1 MVSSKR
7 SGPIRKCKYKKL
19 TDKTINIAI
28 TREEIEIDDIPHQIQ
43 NSVCCRPNKV
53 LNVITLPTI
62 VTIPLYS
69 KDTAESIKKTE
80 MGFYDYY
87 VFLSAR
93 SVDFFFKLIKMEKNA
108 NSILESILEN
118 NKTRNNFIAI
128 GPKTKKA
135 IEKYNLNASL
145 AAPYNKPEFSLNSV
159 TEFLDQLDK
168 GNGKEKVKVLMPRS
182 MESQK
187 SNNIIAKTY
196 KNLSLDQVFFYETV
210 EFSETEKSHQWT
222 KFRNLIYHKNI
233 HSILFTSPSTVRA
246 FFKIMTDSPIS
257 IPHPGIQPPLSI
269 RNAQELMD
277 SLGIKLIVSLG
288 PKTSEEL
295 KKRDIEF
302 LESRENTVKGALE
315 HLLER
320 L

>member
-1 MVSSKR
+1 MA
-7 SGPIRKCKYKKL
+7 
-19 TDKTINIAI
+19 DKTINIAI
-28 TREEIEIDDIPHQIQ
+28 TREEIERDDIPHQTQ
-43 NSVCCRPNKV
+43 SSVCHPNKA

-108 NSILESILEN
+108 RNILEN
-118 NKTRNNFIAI
+118 ISEKNKIRNNFVAI

-135 IEKYNLNASL
+135 IENYNLNANL
-145 AAPYNKPEFSLNSV
+145 ATPYNKAEYSLNSV

-168 GNGKEKVKVLMPRS
+168 GSGREKIKVLMPRS
-182 MESQK
+182 LESVK

-196 KNLSLDQVFFYETV
+196 KNLSLDQVFFYQTV
-210 EFSETEKSHQWT
+210 EFSETEKSYQWN

-246 FFKIMTDSPIS
+246 FFKIMTDSPIN
-257 IPHPGIQPPLSI
+257 IPQGIQPPLSV

-277 SLGIKLIVSLG
+277 SLGIKLIVSIG

-295 KKRDIEF
+295 RKRDIEF
-302 LESRENTVKGALE
+302 LESKENTVKGALE

>member
-1 MVSSKR
+1 MA
-7 SGPIRKCKYKKL
+7 
-19 TDKTINIAI
+19 DKTINIAI
-28 TREEIEIDDIPHQIQ
+28 TREEIERDDIPHRVQ
-43 NSVCCRPNKV
+43 NSVCHPNKI

-69 KDTAESIKKTE
+69 KETAESIKKTE

-93 SVDFFFKLIKMEKNA
+93 SVDFFFKRIEIEKNA
-108 NSILESILEN
+108 RSILGNISEK

-135 IEKYNLNASL
+135 IEKHNLKANL
-145 AAPYNKPEFSLNSV
+145 AAPQNKGKFSLNSV
-159 TEFLDQLDK
+159 TDFLDQLDK
-168 GNGKEKVKVLMPRS
+168 GSGKEKIKVLMPRS

-187 SNNIIAKTY
+187 SNNLIAKTY

-210 EFSETEKSHQWT
+210 EFSETEKSYQWK
-222 KFRNLIYHKNI
+222 KFRSLIYDKNI
-233 HSILFTSPSTVRA
+233 HAILFTSPSTVRA
-246 FFKIMTDSPIS
+246 FFKIMAADSPIN
-257 IPHPGIQPPLSI
+257 IPHPSTQPPLSV
-269 RNAQELMD
+269 RNAQELLD
-277 SLGIKLIVSLG
+277 SLGVKLIVSLG

-295 KKRDIEF
+295 KKRNIEF
-302 LESRENTVKGALE
+302 LESKENTVKGALE

>member
-1 MVSSKR
+1 MA
-7 SGPIRKCKYKKL
+7 
-19 TDKTINIAI
+19 DKTINIAI
-28 TREEIEIDDIPHQIQ
+28 TREEIERDDFPHQSQ
-43 NSVCCRPNKV
+43 SSGCHPNKN

-62 VTIPLYS
+62 VTVPLYS

-80 MGFYDYY
+80 RGFYDYY

-93 SVDFFFKLIKMEKNA
+93 SVDFFFKSIKMEENA

-118 NKTRNNFIAI
+118 NKIRNNFIAI

-135 IEKYNLNASL
+135 IEKYNLNSNLAS
-145 AAPYNKPEFSLNSV
+145 PHNKAEFSLNRV

-168 GNGKEKVKVLMPRS
+168 GNGKEKIKVLMPRS
-182 MESQK
+182 MESKK

-196 KNLSLDQVFFYETV
+196 KNLILDQVFFYETV
-210 EFSETEKSHQWT
+210 EFSETEKSEQWT
-222 KFRNLIYHKNI
+222 KFRDLIYQKKL

-246 FFKIMTDSPIS
+246 FFKIMADSPTNIP
-257 IPHPGIQPPLSI
+257 PHPGIQPPLSI
-269 RNAQELMD
+269 RNGQELMD
-277 SLGIKLIVSLG
+277 SLGIKLTVSLG

-295 KKRDIEF
+295 KKRDMEF

>member
-1 MVSSKR
+1 
-7 SGPIRKCKYKKL
+7 
-19 TDKTINIAI
+19 
-28 TREEIEIDDIPHQIQ
+28 
-43 NSVCCRPNKV
+43 
-53 LNVITLPTI
+53 
-62 VTIPLYS
+62 
-69 KDTAESIKKTE
+69 
-80 MGFYDYY
+80 
-87 VFLSAR
+87 
-93 SVDFFFKLIKMEKNA
+93 
-108 NSILESILEN
+108 ILESILEN

-168 GNGKEKVKVLMPRS
+168 GNGKEKIKVLMPRS

-196 KNLSLDQVFFYETV
+196 KNLSLDQVFFYETA
-210 EFSETEKSHQWT
+210 EFSETDKSCQWT
-222 KFRNLIYHKNI
+222 KFRDLIYHKNM
-233 HSILFTSPSTVRA
+233 HAILFTSPSTVRA
-246 FFKIMTDSPIS
+246 FFKIMTDSPINITS
-257 IPHPGIQPPLSI
+257 PGIHPGIQPPLSI

-277 SLGIKLIVSLG
+277 SIGIKLIVSIG

-295 KKRDIEF
+295 KKRNIEF
-302 LESRENTVKGALE
+302 LESKENTVKGALE

>member
-1 MVSSKR
+1 MK
-7 SGPIRKCKYKKL
+7 G
-19 TDKTINIAI
+19 KTINIAI
-28 TREEIEIDDIPHQIQ
+28 TREEIERDDIPRQIQ
-43 NSVCCRPNKV
+43 NSACNPYKI
-53 LNVITLPTI
+53 LNVIALPTI

-93 SVDFFFKLIKMEKNA
+93 SVDFFFKRIKMEKNA
-108 NSILESILEN
+108 RSILEN
-118 NKTRNNFIAI
+118 ISENSKIRNNFIAI
-128 GPKTKKA
+128 GPKTKKS
-135 IEKYNLNASL
+135 IEKYNLNANL
-145 AAPYNKPEFSLNSV
+145 AAPHDKAKFSLNSV
-159 TEFLDQLDK
+159 TEFLDHLDK
-168 GNGKEKVKVLMPRS
+168 GNGKGKIKVLMPRS

-196 KNLSLDQVFFYETV
+196 KNLSLDQAFFYETV
-210 EFSETEKSHQWT
+210 EFSETEKSHQWN
-222 KFRNLIYHKNI
+222 KFRNLIYHKNM

-246 FFKIMTDSPIS
+246 FLKIMADNPIN
-257 IPHPGIQPPLSI
+257 IPRGIQPPPTV

-295 KKRDIEF
+295 KKRNIEF
-302 LESRENTVKGALE
+302 LESKENTVKGALE
-315 HLLER
+315 HLMER

>member
-1 MVSSKR
+1 M
-7 SGPIRKCKYKKL
+7 KL
-19 TDKTINIAI
+19 ADKTINIAI
-28 TREEIEIDDIPHQIQ
+28 TREEIEGDDIPHRAQ
-43 NSVCCRPNKV
+43 NSVCHPSKI

-69 KDTAESIKKTE
+69 KETAESIKKTE
-80 MGFYDYY
+80 MGIYDYY

-93 SVDFFFKLIKMEKNA
+93 SVDFFFERIKMEKNSS
-108 NSILESILEN
+108 SILGNISEN

-135 IEKYNLNASL
+135 IEKHNLRANL
-145 AAPYNKPEFSLNSV
+145 AAPQNKGKFSLNSV
-159 TEFLDQLDK
+159 TDFLDQLDK
-168 GNGKEKVKVLMPRS
+168 GSGKEKIKVLMPRS

-187 SNNIIAKTY
+187 SNNTIAKTY

-210 EFSETEKSHQWT
+210 EFSETEKSYQWK
-222 KFRNLIYHKNI
+222 KFRSLIYDKNI
-233 HSILFTSPSTVRA
+233 HAVLFTSPSTVRA
-246 FFKIMTDSPIS
+246 FFKIMADSPINN
-257 IPHPGIQPPLSI
+257 PHPGTQPPLGV
-269 RNAQELMD
+269 RNAQELLD
-277 SLGIKLIVSLG
+277 SLEVKLIVSLG

-295 KKRDIEF
+295 KKRNIEF
-302 LESRENTVKGALE
+302 LESKENTVKVALE